1 MQSPASSPARH
12 PTTLSPFAHRVFLA
26 LWVASFASNLGNAVQ
41 SVGASWLMTS
51 IAPAADMVALVQT
64 ATSLPVMLFALIA
77 GAIAD
82 LFDRR
87 KVMLTAQVAMA
98 SASFLLA
105 GLAFAGLVTPWTL
118 LGLTFLLGVGVALFG
133 PAMQVTVGEVVPR
146 AELAGAVSLNILGF
160 NVARSLGPAVGG
172 GIVALGGSS
181 AAFAANASS
190 YLVAILILFLW
201 RRPAAPAPALAPE
214 PKVRSGGARR
224 VLPAVLEGLRYVGA
238 APPIRIILIRA
249 AFFTLSGSAAWAL
262 MPLVARDMIGGGPS
276 AFGLLLSGLGVGAVV
291 GAIAATA
298 VRRRFSNEAIIRAAG
313 IIFGAACLV
322 VAVRPGLAISFLALV
337 IGGAGWVQAL
347 AGFSVAGQ
355 MWSPR
360 WVVGRVAA
368 TINATIFGGLALG
381 SWIWG
386 HVAEAIGLAPVIAAS
401 GLLMIVLPLV
411 GLIIPLPRN
420 EDADPAAMPPRPGA
434 A

>member
-1 MQSPASSPARH
+1 MQSDASSPPRH

-26 LWVASFASNLGNAVQ
+26 LWLASFASNLGNAIQ
-41 SVGASWLMTS
+41 AVGASWLMTS
-51 IAPAADMVALVQT
+51 IAPSADMVALVQT

-87 KVMLTAQVAMA
+87 EVMLTAQIAMA

-105 GLAFAGLVTPWTL
+105 GLAFAGLVTPWAL
-118 LGLTFLLGVGVALFG
+118 LFLTFLLGAGVALFG

-181 AAFAANASS
+181 AAFVANASS
-190 YLVAILILFLW
+190 YLVAIIILFLW
-201 RRPAAPAPALAPE
+201 RRPVPQAAPAQRPVAG
-214 PKVRSGGARR
+214 SARR
-224 VLPAVLEGLRYVGA
+224 VLPAVVEGLRYVGA
-238 APPIRIILIRA
+238 APPIRIILLRA

-262 MPLVARDMIGGGPS
+262 MPLVARNLVGGGPS
-276 AFGLLLSGLGVGAVV
+276 AFGLLLSGLGVGAVI
-291 GAIAATA
+291 GAVAATG

-313 IIFGAACLV
+313 IIFGAACLI
-322 VAVRPGLAISFLALV
+322 VAARPGLTISFVALV
-337 IGGAGWVQAL
+337 MGGAGWVQAL

-386 HVAEAIGLAPVIAAS
+386 HVAEAIGLAPAIAGS

>member
-1 MQSPASSPARH
+1 MQKSSPVRPRH
-12 PTTLSPFAHRVFLA
+12 PTTLSPFAHRVFLG
-26 LWVASFASNLGNAVQ
+26 LSVASFASNLGNAIQ

-64 ATSLPVMLFALIA
+64 ATSLPIMLFALIA

-87 KVMLTAQVAMA
+87 KVMLTAQIAMA

-105 GLAFAGLVTPWTL
+105 GLGFAGLVTPWTL
-118 LGLTFLLGVGVALFG
+118 LALTFLLGAGVALFG

-160 NVARSLGPAVGG
+160 NVARSLGPAIGG

-181 AAFAANASS
+181 AAFVANASS
-190 YLVAILILFLW
+190 YLIAIVILFLW
-201 RRPAAPAPALAPE
+201 RRPVPETEAAATGPTA
-214 PKVRSGGARR
+214 GARR

-238 APPIRIILIRA
+238 AAPIRIILIRA

-262 MPLVARDMIGGGPS
+262 MPLVARNLVGGGPS
-276 AFGLLLSGLGVGAVV
+276 AFGLLLSGLGVGAVI
-291 GAIAATA
+291 GALASTA
-298 VRRRFSNEAIIRAAG
+298 VRRRYSNETIIRAAG
-313 IIFGAACLV
+313 IIFGAACLI
-322 VAVRPGLAISFLALV
+322 VAARPGLAISFVALV
-337 IGGAGWVQAL
+337 MGGASWVQAL

-355 MWSPR
+355 IWSPR

-381 SWIWG
+381 SWVWG
-386 HVAEAIGLAPVIAAS
+386 HVAEAIGLAPAIAAS
-401 GLLMIVLPLV
+401 GALMIVLPLI
-411 GLIIPLPRN
+411 GLFLPLPRN
-420 EDADPAAMPPRPGA
+420 EDANPDAMPPRPGTA
-434 A
+434 

>member
-1 MQSPASSPARH
+1 MLKPTPSPARQ

-26 LWVASFASNLGNAVQ
+26 LWLASFASNLGNAIQ

-51 IAPAADMVALVQT
+51 IAPEADMVALVQT
-64 ATSLPVMLFALIA
+64 ATSLPIMLFALIA

-87 KVMLTAQVAMA
+87 KVMLTAQIAMA

-105 GLAFAGLVTPWTL
+105 GLAFAGLVTPWAL
-118 LGLTFLLGVGVALFG
+118 LALTFLLGAGVALFG
-133 PAMQVTVGEVVPR
+133 PAMQVTVGEIVPR

-172 GIVALGGSS
+172 GIVALAGSS
-181 AAFAANASS
+181 AAFVANASS
-190 YLVAILILFLW
+190 YLLAIVILFFW
-201 RRPAAPAPALAPE
+201 RKPPAQPPQANAPAAS
-214 PKVRSGGARR
+214 VRR
-224 VLPAVLEGLRYVGA
+224 VLPAVLEGLLYVGA
-238 APPIRIILIRA
+238 APPIRIILLRA

-262 MPLVARDMIGGGPS
+262 MPLVARNLVGGGPS
-276 AFGLLLSGLGVGAVV
+276 AFGLLLSGLGVGAVI
-291 GAIAATA
+291 GALASTA

-313 IIFGAACLV
+313 IIFGTACLI
-322 VAVRPGLAISFLALV
+322 VAARPGLAISFVALV
-337 IGGAGWVQAL
+337 MGGAGWVQAL

-355 MWSPR
+355 IWSPR

-381 SWIWG
+381 SWVWG
-386 HVAEAIGLAPVIAAS
+386 HVAEAIGLAPAITAS
-401 GLLMIVLPLV
+401 GALMIVLPLV

-420 EDADPAAMPPRPGA
+420 EDADPEAMPPRRA